1 MFGWLTTTIGTLLSL
16 LTFVEWGQKSNLQQK
31 HYRVV
36 QWSVAVRAHNQ
47 FGSWT

>member
-1 MFGWLTTTIGTLLSL
+1 MFGLLTAIGTLLSL
-16 LTFVEWGQKSNLQQK
+16 VTFVRTGSKIKSPNK

-36 QWSVAVRAHNQ
+36 QWSVALRAHNQ

>member
-1 MFGWLTTTIGTLLSL
+1 MSGWLTTIGTLLSL
-16 LTFVEWGQKSNLQQK
+16 LTFVRAGSKIKSPIK